1 MNVIDQSKAL
11 QDYVIKIRR
20 ELHEHPELS
29 LQEFETQKRIM
40 RELDAMGVSYE
51 KAGTTSVVAR
61 INRGKSDQVV
71 ALRADI
77 DALPIIE
84 QSGLPFASKNPGVMH
99 ACGHDNHT
107 AMLLGAIKILNGMK
121 DALPGEVRCIFQE
134 AEELCVG
141 AKNVMADGHLNGV
154 SAILGIHGM
163 SNLPIGYYDVNPGFK
178 LAGSDTIHVKFE
190 GVSGHSAT
198 PHLAK
203 DTIYPACMFVA
214 DLQSIVTKNV
224 APEETIVL
232 SVGKINGGTKAN
244 IIAKYSELEISMRY
258 FDPVVR
264 QAVHEAIKRHADAL
278 AIAHEIKIDVII
290 EETALSLCN
299 NERVTAIAQ
308 KSAEKVYGPN
318 RNIDLCRLMN
328 SEDMS
333 YYFQQ
338 IDGTFAMLGY
348 FNDEKESIYAP
359 HHEKHTIDEDMLI
372 YGTALYAQFAVDY
385 LNP

>member
-1 MNVIDQSKAL
+1 
-11 QDYVIKIRR
+11 
-20 ELHEHPELS
+20 
-29 LQEFETQKRIM
+29 
-40 RELDAMGVSYE
+40 
-51 KAGTTSVVAR
+51 
-61 INRGKSDQVV
+61 
-71 ALRADI
+71 
-77 DALPIIE
+77 
-84 QSGLPFASKNPGVMH
+84 
-99 ACGHDNHT
+99 
-107 AMLLGAIKILNGMK
+107 
-121 DALPGEVRCIFQE
+121 
-134 AEELCVG
+134 
-141 AKNVMADGHLNGV
+141 
-154 SAILGIHGM
+154 
-163 SNLPIGYYDVNPGFK
+163 
-178 LAGSDTIHVKFE
+178 
-190 GVSGHSAT
+190 
-198 PHLAK
+198 
-203 DTIYPACMFVA
+203 
-214 DLQSIVTKNV
+214 
-224 APEETIVL
+224 
-232 SVGKINGGTKAN
+232 
-244 IIAKYSELEISMRY
+244 
-258 FDPVVR
+258 VVR

-338 IDGTFAMLGY
+338 IEGTFAMLGY